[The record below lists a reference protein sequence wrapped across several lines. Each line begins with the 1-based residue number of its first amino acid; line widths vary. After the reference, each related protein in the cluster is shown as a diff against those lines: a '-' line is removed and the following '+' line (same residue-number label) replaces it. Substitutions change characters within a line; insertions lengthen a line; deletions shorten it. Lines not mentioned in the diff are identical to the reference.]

1 MAEAPAGS
9 SRTRERTFMP
19 PSTHRVETLSWRVV
33 KPNAPVPGRNPAP
46 VPVSLR
52 FLSAP
57 SRPNSPDAC
66 TDDTPLGTVFQ
77 ASGSLLI
84 EVPLAGEV
92 SGMPPVFGFVSRHQ
106 A

>member
-1 MAEAPAGS
+1 
-9 SRTRERTFMP
+9 MP

-46 VPVSLR
+46 APVSLR

-57 SRPNSPDAC
+57 VRPTAHDAVAAEAAPDA
-66 TDDTPLGTVFQ
+66 PLGTVFQ
-77 ASGSLLI
+77 AAGSLLI
-84 EVPLAGEV
+84 EVPLASELDGQ
-92 SGMPPVFGFVSRHQ
+92 PPVFGFVARHQ